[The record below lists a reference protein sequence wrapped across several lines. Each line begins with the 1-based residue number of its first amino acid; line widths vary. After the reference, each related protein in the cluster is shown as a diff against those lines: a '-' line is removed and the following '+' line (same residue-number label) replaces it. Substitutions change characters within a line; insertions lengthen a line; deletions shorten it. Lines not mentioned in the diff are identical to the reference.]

1 MQSQNFR
8 KLMLGLAGGAGLC
21 LLGGAVAGCERD
33 AGDHMED
40 AADDMRDAA
49 DDAGDA
55 MEDTLDDAGDAID
68 DAADDLTDG

>member
-1 MQSQNFR
+1 MDTQKLR
-8 KLMLGLAGGAGLC
+8 RLMLGLAGASGVC
-21 LLGGAVAGCERD
+21 LLGGALAGCEKD

-40 AADDMRDAA
+40 AADNMRDAA

-55 MEDTLDDAGDAID
+55 IEDTLDDAGDAID